1 MSRVYCCRISS
12 LGPREVF
19 ERPSACEGSCFA
31 GEATLHWVVRQSGK
45 GEVNFAL
52 VKFRKFY
59 RRRVMTPLDALGD
72 SFVGGAFSSS
82 PLSPSNLPQTS
93 PSQRATNRLV
103 RSATARHCNAEKS
116 DSYSG
121 GAVIHPMCHQ
131 GPWLQ

>member
-59 RRRVMTPLDALGD
+59 RRRVHRQNM
-72 SFVGGAFSSS
+72 S
-82 PLSPSNLPQTS
+82 PHTRMVSRKP
-93 PSQRATNRLV
+93 REDR
-103 RSATARHCNAEKS
+103 
-116 DSYSG
+116 D
-121 GAVIHPMCHQ
+121 
-131 GPWLQ
+131 